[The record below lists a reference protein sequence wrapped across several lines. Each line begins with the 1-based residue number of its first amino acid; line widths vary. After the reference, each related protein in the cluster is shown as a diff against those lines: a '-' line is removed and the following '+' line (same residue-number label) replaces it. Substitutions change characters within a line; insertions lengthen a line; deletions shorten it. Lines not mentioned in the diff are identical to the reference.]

1 VLTLETIHDTP
12 IDLIKVQRTRRI
24 IEVARK
30 QKREITEE
38 KSKDIL
44 EDTIVYL
51 EGKLDKLERAEKV
64 RRKRSSDYSS
74 ENVAIDLAK
83 DYWQLKDNLEKHSIY
98 LRKLKE
104 LVAVLE
110 TLKERELP
118 SFSVLGR
125 SKGVLNKLEDYILS
139 QE

>member
-1 VLTLETIHDTP
+1 METIHDTP